1 MKWIRNRHISR
12 QRGIALIAV
21 LWTVLLLALI
31 ATNFLTQTR
40 TDARITRNLIDNAGA
55 EALADAGVYRAI
67 VALLASATGG
77 LLGPEAEELLELGRG
92 PGAVTRRSV
101 EEQLRPLLEDR
112 VGAEEGVEFFDV
124 WQADGAEHLFL
135 FGGGEVRIVIEDE
148 ADKLDLNR
156 ARDALLVEL
165 FVSVGVEGQRA
176 SQLVD
181 AIVDFRDR
189 DDLRHLN
196 GAEDRDYEQAGLP
209 YGAKDARFEAIEEL
223 QRVLGMTQ
231 ALYRAVAPSLTVHNE
246 RGSRRVPARPVD
258 SALEDADPAK
268 AVREN
273 VAGQPAN
280 RPVVGAPVAGARGPG
295 AGGRFPSA
303 VTIRAQARAASGA
316 VFVREAIVSLA
327 PNGSELFR
335 IEKWKR
341 GARFAASADELD
353 LDEDSDQARE

>member
-1 MKWIRNRHISR
+1 MKWIRNPHISR

-21 LWTVLLLALI
+21 LWTVLLLSLI

-67 VALLASATGG
+67 VALLAPATGG
-77 LLGPEAEELLELGRG
+77 LLGPEVEGLLELGQG

-101 EEQLRPLLEDR
+101 EDQLRPLLEGR
-112 VGAEEGVEFFDV
+112 VGAADGVEFYDV

-148 ADKLDLNR
+148 AGKADLNR
-156 ARDALLVEL
+156 APDALLVEL
-165 FVSVGVEGQRA
+165 FVAAGAEDQRA
-176 SQLVD
+176 SDLVD

-189 DDLRHLN
+189 DDLRRLN
-196 GAEDRDYEQAGLP
+196 GAEDGDYERAGLP
-209 YGAKDARFEAIEEL
+209 YGAKDAPFEAIEEL
-223 QRVLGMTQ
+223 QRVFGMTQ
-231 ALYRAVAPSLTVHNE
+231 ALYRAVAPSITVHNRRRS
-246 RGSRRVPARPVD
+246 RGPRALLDAP
-258 SALEDADPAK
+258 ALEDTDPAE
-268 AVREN
+268 AVQQARRER
-273 VAGQPAN
+273 AN
-280 RPVVGAPVAGARGPG
+280 RPTVGAPVAGAPVPG
-295 AGGRFPSA
+295 ASGRFPSA

-327 PNGSELFR
+327 PNGSQPFR

-341 GARFAASADELD
+341 GARFAAGGEAGL
-353 LDEDSDQARE
+353 EDAPDQARE